1 MNFEALCFP
10 RPLRWQ
16 RKSVFRVLH
25 LVLIFFS
32 ALSILPTYGDA
43 AKMKNQAAKQIA
55 LKGPGLD
62 PKGEI
67 FRFGKLFPMRKSYTI
82 EGIKLSHESSRSVP
96 ISISVL
102 ALRHAET
109 NFALSAKKWCHV
121 FPSQGSA
128 SQDRPFEFDFKIA
141 LPKKIP
147 AGIPDGLYAG
157 TLLIRSP
164 EAARNIRQKFLFTLD
179 LPDFTP
185 VPANLSEEGIDIE
198 MNCCIPDEREFSL
211 KLTTDAKREQIVRV
225 MAPSLLINEETG
237 ESIAAEE
244 AEITILPGNIQD
256 ADKVIST
263 GNKPTHISF
272 NAQVKSQSME
282 PGSYSGELAI
292 RAELGRTLY
301 VPFRLIIPSSFLV
314 ERFRVYSIIAAAF
327 FLLLWLLWPTRRLIQ
342 GRNRFQQRGFR
353 IGRTGKNIRIPNPW
367 NHILAVQYLPNVNN
381 WQITPTRG
389 YQISSDRPDALA
401 PSNTVNV
408 GQRQGTIIN
417 VTRGRERYR
426 LRVSGSAGTTMLLNI
441 RVLRSPYHLGRSF
454 FVWMVMLALTTL
466 CVWSITNPEIWCRL
480 I

>member
-1 MNFEALCFP
+1 M
-10 RPLRWQ
+10 
-16 RKSVFRVLH
+16 V
-25 LVLIFFS
+25 
-32 ALSILPTYGDA
+32 
-43 AKMKNQAAKQIA
+43 
-55 LKGPGLD
+55 
-62 PKGEI
+62 
-67 FRFGKLFPMRKSYTI
+67 
-82 EGIKLSHESSRSVP
+82 SR
-96 ISISVL
+96 IS
-102 ALRHAET
+102 
-109 NFALSAKKWCHV
+109 F
-121 FPSQGSA
+121 QGSA

-417 VTRGRERYR
+417 VTRSRERYR